1 MNLIKECSAYNFFT
15 MKNVKIVIVLFISI
29 LAIGYKS
36 IKESSESETQSS
48 WIRINNL
55 GYLPNSMKVAVI
67 GSKLNLDVT
76 EFTLHEASSN
86 KVVFTSGQV
95 EPKGNY
101 GPFKTSFRLNFSPF
115 KKLGMYYLQVDK
127 IKSNIFRID
136 PSVYDNSADYLLKY
150 MRQQRCFFNPFL
162 NDSCHLDDGYIVYP
176 ENRRGERIDVTG
188 GWHDATDYLQYTAT
202 SANAVFQLL
211 FAYRDNPKVF
221 GDAYQA
227 NGMPG
232 TNGIPDIIDEA
243 KFGMDW
249 LKKMNP
255 NPSEYYNQ
263 IADDRD
269 HAGFRL
275 PTLDKVV
282 YSEKHKGRPVYSV
295 SDKKQGLFKYKNR
308 STGTAST
315 SGKFASA
322 FALGSE
328 VLKEF
333 FPEYSKDLSQRA
345 MDAYEFGKINPGVSQ
360 TAPGKA
366 PYFYEEENWI
376 DDMEL
381 GASTLYNLTKKE
393 KYKID
398 ALDFA
403 RMEITSP
410 WIGLDSVNHY
420 QYYPF
425 LNAGH
430 YQLAVNLLDNEKTVV
445 TNYYNKGLEL
455 LYQKGKNNPFL
466 IGIPFV
472 WCSNNF
478 VTAAVTQ
485 CELYRNLSNSNKY
498 EEMEVALRDWLFGC
512 NPWGTSMIV
521 GLPYYGDSPEYP
533 HSSLNHLNG
542 YQTYGGLIDGPVYG
556 SIFNSLLGLKLQL
569 EDSYADLQSDYFVYH
584 DDVGDY
590 STNEPTMDGT
600 ASLVYYLSSLE
611 IESRNNGHIKYRNS
625 IDKSGAIVRGDRSLK
640 KIHLLFSG
648 HEYADGGNQILNIL
662 EKHQIK
668 ASFFLTG
675 DFYRNENFKEFIYAV
690 KKNGHYLG
698 AHSDK
703 HLLYNDWSKNK
714 TLLVSEEVFK
724 QDLLKNYDEMK
735 KFGISQKEAPYF
747 LPPYEWND
755 ENITQWA
762 NQLNIALINYSSG
775 TLSNA
780 DYTIPADN
788 NYRSSDEIYNS
799 ILKEESLNGLNGFLL
814 LSHIGSDSERTD
826 KFYKKLDK
834 LLTELQKRGYEFSDL
849 ESVLSLKNSIK

>member
-1 MNLIKECSAYNFFT
+1 MKNLIIIAILFFSFLNFGF
-15 MKNVKIVIVLFISI
+15 KPL
-29 LAIGYKS
+29 
-36 IKESSESETQSS
+36 KESSEPKTIKS

-55 GYLPNSMKVAVI
+55 GYLPNSIKVAVL
-67 GSKLNLDVT
+67 GLKHDLDVT
-76 EFTLHEASSN
+76 KFTLHDAKTN
-86 KVVFTSGQV
+86 KVVFSSEQV
-95 EPKGNY
+95 VPKGKY
-101 GPFKTSFRLNFSPF
+101 GPFKSSFRLNFSTF
-115 KKLGMYYLQVDK
+115 KKVGTYYLKVDK
-127 IKSNIFRID
+127 IRSNIFRID
-136 PSVYDNSADYLLKY
+136 PSVYDNTADYLLKY

-162 NDSCHLDDGYIVYP
+162 NDSCHVNDGYIVYP
-176 ENRRGERIDVTG
+176 KKREGERIDVTG

-202 SANAVFQLL
+202 SANAIFQLL
-211 FAYRDNPKVF
+211 FAYKENPKAF

-227 NGMPG
+227 NGLPG
-232 TNGIPDIIDEA
+232 VNGIPDIIDEA

-255 NPSEYYNQ
+255 NPSEFYNQ

-269 HAGFRL
+269 HSGFRL
-275 PTLDKVV
+275 PTLDTVV
-282 YSEKHKGRPVYSV
+282 YNKKYKGRPVYPV
-295 SDKKQGLFKYKNR
+295 SGDIQGLFKYKNR

-333 FPEYSKDLSQRA
+333 FPKYVKDLPQRA
-345 MDAYEFGKINPGVSQ
+345 KDAYNYGKSTPGASQ
-360 TAPGKA
+360 TAPAKG
-366 PYFYEEENWI
+366 PYFYEEENWL

-381 GASTLYNLTKKE
+381 GASSLYEITKKE
-393 KYKID
+393 IYKKE

-403 RMEITSP
+403 CMEITSP
-410 WIGLDSVNHY
+410 WMGLDSVNHY

-430 YQLAVNLLDNEKTVV
+430 YQLAVNLLDDEKTEV
-445 TNYYNKGLEL
+445 TNYYDKGLEL

-485 CELYRNLSNSNKY
+485 CKLYRNLSNSNKY
-498 EEMEVALRDWLFGC
+498 EEMEAALRDWLFGC
-512 NPWGTSMIV
+512 NPWGTSMVV
-521 GLPYYGDSPEYP
+521 GLPYYGDSPINP

-542 YQTYGGLIDGPVYG
+542 FQTYGGLIDGPVYG
-556 SIFNSLLGLKLQL
+556 SIFNGLIGLELQL
-569 EDSYADLQSDYFVYH
+569 EDSYAALQSDYFVYH

-611 IESRNNGHIKYRNS
+611 IESQINGHIKSINE
-625 IDKSGAIVRGDRSLK
+625 IDKSGAIVRGSRSTK

-648 HEYADGGNQILNIL
+648 HEFAEGRNQILSIL
-662 EKHQIK
+662 KKHHIK

-675 DFYRNENFKEFIYAV
+675 DFYRNESFKEFINTA
-690 KKNGHYLG
+690 KENGHYLG

-703 HLLYNDWSKNK
+703 HILYNNWSKNK
-714 TLLVSEEVFK
+714 KLLVSEEEFK
-724 QDLLKNYDEMK
+724 QDLLNNYKEMK
-735 KFGISQKEAPYF
+735 KFGILQKDASYF

-762 NQLNIALINYSSG
+762 NQMNVTLVNYSSG
-775 TLSNA
+775 TLSHA
-780 DYTIPADN
+780 DYTIPERD
-788 NYRSSDEIYNS
+788 NYRDSDEIYSS
-799 ILKEESLNGLNGFLL
+799 ILKMETKENLNGFLL
-814 LSHIGSDSERTD
+814 LSHLGTNNKRID
-826 KFYKKLDK
+826 KFYYKLDK
-834 LLTELQKRGYEFSDL
+834 LLTELEKRGYEFTDL
-849 ESVLSLKNSIK
+849 ESILSFEKRY